1 MKMYWGDYLGDT
13 YHLRAIEHGGY
24 LLMIAHYWRVGS
36 LPSDPAKLAQIARM
50 TKKEWA
56 SHGETIL
63 EFFKDGKHKRI
74 DAEREKANEKSAK
87 AVNAAHQRWE
97 SEKEA
102 NPLKTL
108 DAGNANASIL
118 HSERNA
124 NQNQI
129 PEPKPIKL
137 KNTTSAASAEFDKFW
152 VVYPRKVNK
161 GLAMKAWEKA
171 ASKAAPA
178 LIIAAVEAW
187 KVSKDFPDPDF
198 IPHPSSWL
206 NGERWSDEL
215 SDKKQVVTAAEREAF
230 MAEHRRKMMEL
241 SNDGIEPVG
250 SGSLNLHEDDSTRS
264 EIPWV

>member
-36 LPSDPAKLAQIARM
+36 LPADPAKLAQIARM

-102 NPLKTL
+102 NLLKTL
-108 DAGNANASIL
+108 DTGNANASIL

-129 PEPKPIKL
+129 PELKPLRLKKENPKEK
-137 KNTTSAASAEFDKFW
+137 KTRSAGSAEFENFW
-152 VVYPRKVNK
+152 LVYPRKINRSVA
-161 GLAMKAWEKA
+161 LKAFEKA
-171 ASKAAPA
+171 TRKTEAD
-178 LIIAAVEAW
+178 LIISAVRGYKFADDEQ
-187 KVSKDFPDPDF
+187 F
-198 IPHPSSWL
+198 IPHPATWL
-206 NGERWSDEL
+206 NQERWIDGTPTSVRPQVTEAEKAVFL
-215 SDKKQVVTAAEREAF
+215 EEHQQWLKEFRKQQLA
-230 MAEHRRKMMEL
+230 
-241 SNDGIEPVG
+241 D
-250 SGSLNLHEDDSTRS
+250 
-264 EIPWV
+264 